1 MTCDRL
7 LLSLVAG
14 KEHLMAIVKRRTI
27 QKKFLLDPRQIT
39 RAKKAQGAATDTETI
54 VLALDHVISESERNR
69 LALKANRKFLK
80 SGIVL
85 RDAFGAL
92 L

>member
-1 MTCDRL
+1 M
-7 LLSLVAG
+7 S
-14 KEHLMAIVKRRTI
+14 IVKGRTI

-39 RAKKAQGAATDTETI
+39 QAKKALGAATDTETI
-54 VLALDHVISESERNR
+54 VLALDHVIAESERNR

-85 RDAFGAL
+85 QDVFGTPL
-92 L
+92 